1 MLTVSEVAG
10 LGVEKEEKV
19 LREYVIHT
27 HYGSEMG
34 LFLEFWVKT
43 RKLFLMLLLFETD
56 RLH

>member
-1 MLTVSEVAG
+1 MLTVSEVAE

-19 LREYVIHT
+19 LRECVIQT
-27 HYGSEMG
+27 HYGSEMV

-43 RKLFLMLLLFETD
+43 WKLLLMLLLFKTD